1 MTADHEAMLRTIAEA
16 NRAMDLAIELIQ
28 LLHARVDELEIE
40 NERLRRRCA
49 KYAIRLRMIEE
60 GEL

>member
-1 MTADHEAMLRTIAEA
+1 MSADHEAMLRTIAEA
-16 NRAMDLAIELIQ
+16 NRAMDLAIEQIQ
-28 LLHARVDELEIE
+28 LLQARVDDLEIE

-49 KYAIRLRMIEE
+49 RYAIRLRMIEE

>member
-1 MTADHEAMLRTIAEA
+1 MSADHEQMLRTIADA
-16 NRAMDLAIELIQ
+16 TRAMDLATAEIIDLRAR
-28 LLHARVDELEIE
+28 LHDLEIE

-49 KYAIRLRMIEE
+49 KYAIRLRMIEN